1 MKKIQFV
8 ILGGKNAKERI
19 LAIKKKNSSFE
30 KAVYLCSLNGYYH
43 TDEATWKFI
52 KSLHDVD
59 VAYVGEIEE

>member
-19 LAIKKKNSSFE
+19 LSIKKKNSSFK
-30 KAVYLCSLNGYYH
+30 KAVYLCSSNGYYH

-52 KSLHDVD
+52 NSLYDID